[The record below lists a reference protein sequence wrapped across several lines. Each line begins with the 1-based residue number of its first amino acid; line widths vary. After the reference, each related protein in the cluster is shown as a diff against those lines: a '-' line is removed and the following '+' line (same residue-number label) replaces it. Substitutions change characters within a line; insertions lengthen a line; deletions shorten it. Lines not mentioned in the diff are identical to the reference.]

1 MNILVNKLII
11 KIILVEAYLFT
22 MSLSL
27 YAQTAYYWSGGHQ
40 INMTI
45 NNNKYFIVSNKADTT
60 AVKNELQNVLTISP
74 FKPFQIGAVQNNA
87 TNTMNSK
94 CWAIVETSSP
104 INIPSNSSI
113 DYITPHFTLSDS
125 TTVGISNLFYVKLKN
140 LSDTVKLDSLSNLY
154 NVTRLGYYSRMP
166 LWWTM
171 GCTKYS
177 TGNSLEMA
185 NLFYE
190 TGLFTFAQPDIMCDI
205 VYDCTNDNLFSSQW
219 GLNNQDYSGY
229 DIDYCKVRNITI
241 GSSNV
246 IVAVYDSGIQ
256 MDHPDLNNISSVCY
270 NIEDCTNTNVI
281 TYPHGTRCAGVI
293 GATSNNNIGI
303 AGICPSSP
311 IISICKGNTG
321 VSVDDGRRIAN
332 GFYFA
337 LENNASVVNCSWHVA
352 ENDFV
357 RNAIDSIVNCG
368 IVVVASASNRGVDSV
383 AFPASMTNVIGVGAI
398 YKDGSRHRY
407 SNYGDSLNV
416 VAPGSNIFTTDLN
429 SGYYDFFEKTS
440 AATPHVSAIA
450 ALMRSVNPNLTPAQ
464 VKTIIEQTAQR
475 IRNVNTD
482 PINGV
487 YNYTVSSD
495 HPNGLWNNQMGY
507 GLVDAHAAVMEA
519 YFYNHYIDGDDE
531 ISACDILYYELSST
545 AKPDNTTVQ
554 WSVTNNL
561 EIVSSDNA
569 GAYIKAIGTGTG
581 TITVGFTH
589 EGCTVSKEIQV
600 TITGMPT
607 MSYYYNYS
615 SNGNATISS
624 SYINGTFTVNSGDV
638 VTITGSSLCF
648 PDAKFVVQP
657 GGKLII
663 DDAKI
668 SSACSDKM
676 WDGIYV
682 VGNKNLRQI
691 AANQGTLEVKN
702 YSSIENAKCAIVTWD
717 GSDYNTSGGIVKCIN
732 STFHNNGRCADFLEY
747 TNHTA
752 SNTETGNVS
761 YFSRCNFVVDD
772 YNLFSTNNVWLFDY
786 IRMNH
791 VNGINISGC
800 SFDDQCANP
809 STFCSAIRTID
820 AGYNLKAYCSN
831 SMPSVPCVC
840 LSTPLRSSI
849 KNAFMGVDAV
859 NSGTNYTVNVKKTD
873 FEYCGITAVNITA
886 TNNFEFTENS
896 IKMFSTNVLG
906 MVTYT
911 GLYSES
917 STGYKV
923 EGNNFYSTNLSSN
936 PFFSNHGIRVKESGT
951 DANTIY
957 RNTFDKLDVGIY
969 SYDNPGL
976 QFLCNEFTS
985 SFSSDITIS
994 SNISSAQGSST
1005 KSAGNKFTSGATN
1018 INAASGN
1025 SLTYYY
1031 SGTNSNSNVYYPAT
1045 TYGSVTKVGNITANN
1060 CESTI
1065 CSTPNVPGVL
1075 GIAPSGDD
1083 IALYESLQQIYESR
1097 LADYNA
1103 AGYGFLL
1110 ENFDEEDA
1118 DIVATARL
1126 MQDTLVTIHRAMA
1139 EIANRNIDA
1148 ILHDTV
1154 VFDRESLNGWYSR
1167 MNTTTAKYSLVNSY
1181 FEMGEYAL
1189 ARQELAMI
1197 PQRFALAADELA
1209 EYDNFCQYQSL
1220 RESVYQSGR
1229 IYAQLTEEEIAEL
1242 QAIVERNTGV
1252 SSAYANSVLCFFYGI
1267 CRDEETDIDF
1277 DIDAPM
1283 NSKSTTEVA
1292 EEESTSEEPLAI
1304 YVYPNPA
1311 NNELNILL
1319 NSLPEGRT
1327 TIEFH
1332 DVAGRLMLSQE
1343 ITSTNARI
1351 DISSLPQGVYMC
1363 RIVNDDN
1370 IIARD
1375 RIVKE

>member
-1 MNILVNKLII
+1 MNM
-11 KIILVEAYLFT
+11 IIL
-22 MSLSL
+22 MSKEIFKQILITLLLVAISTTL
-27 YAQTAYYWSGGHQ
+27 YSQTAYYWSGGRQ

-45 NNNKYFIVSNKADTT
+45 NNNKYFIVSNKADST

-125 TTVGISNLFYVKLKN
+125 TTVGISNLFYVKLRN
-140 LSDTVKLDSLSNLY
+140 LSDTLKLDSLSNLY

-270 NIEDCTNTNVI
+270 NIEDSTNTNVI

-416 VAPGSNIFTTDLN
+416 VAPGSNIFTTDIN
-429 SGYYDFFEKTS
+429 GGYYDFFEKTS

-450 ALMRSVNPNLTPAQ
+450 ALMLSVNPNLTNAQ
-464 VKTIIEQTAQR
+464 VKTIIEKTAQR
-475 IRNVNTD
+475 IRTD
-482 PINGV
+482 L
-487 YNYTVSSD
+487 YTYTDNPSV
-495 HPNGLWNNQMGY
+495 HPNGTWNNQMGY
-507 GLVDAHAAVMEA
+507 GLVDAHRAVMEA
-519 YFYNHYIDGDDE
+519 YFYNHYIDGDGE

-615 SNGNATISS
+615 SNGNATVSGA
-624 SYINGTFTVNSGDV
+624 YINGTFTVNSTDV
-638 VTITGSSLCF
+638 VTLTGGLLCF

-668 SSACSDKM
+668 ANYCQNKM

-682 VGNKNLRQI
+682 VGNKNQRQL
-691 AANQGTLEVKN
+691 AQYQGTLEVKN
-702 YSSIENAKCAIVTWD
+702 NSIIENAKCAIVTWD
-717 GSDYNTSGGIVKCIN
+717 GSDYNTSGGIVKCTS
-732 STFHNNGRCADFLEY
+732 STFKNNSKNAEFLAY
-747 TNHTA
+747 TNHNA
-752 SNTETGNVS
+752 SNNESNNVS
-761 YFSRCNFVVDD
+761 YFKNCNFTIDNS
-772 YNLFSTNNVWLFDY
+772 NLFSSSNATYTDMIKMWG
-786 IRMNH
+786 
-791 VNGINISGC
+791 VNGILIRGCHFSDNRTGSPTLGNAISVASAGVTIK
-800 SFDDQCANP
+800 P
-809 STFCSAIRTID
+809 SC
-820 AGYNLKAYCSN
+820 N
-831 SMPSVPCVC
+831 SMGDYSINMPCICVGESRNTFSGFTKA
-840 LSTPLRSSI
+840 L
-849 KNAFMGVDAV
+849 NAQ
-859 NSGTNYTVNVKKTD
+859 NTGTNYPFKVFKADFENCSRPVHSSAVNNFNVTMSDINLTCAGGTVNK
-873 FEYCGITAVNITA
+873 Y
-886 TNNFEFTENS
+886 
-896 IKMFSTNVLG
+896 
-906 MVTYT
+906 
-911 GLYSES
+911 
-917 STGYKV
+917 
-923 EGNNFYSTNLSSN
+923 
-936 PFFSNHGIRVKESGT
+936 
-951 DANTIY
+951 
-957 RNTFDKLDVGIY
+957 GIY
-969 SYDNPGL
+969 S
-976 QFLCNEFTS
+976 
-985 SFSSDITIS
+985 
-994 SNISSAQGSST
+994 
-1005 KSAGNKFTSGATN
+1005 
-1018 INAASGN
+1018 
-1025 SLTYYY
+1025 
-1031 SGTNSNSNVYYPAT
+1031 
-1045 TYGSVTKVGNITANN
+1045 
-1060 CESTI
+1060 
-1065 CSTPNVPGVL
+1065 
-1075 GIAPSGDD
+1075 
-1083 IALYESLQQIYESR
+1083 
-1097 LADYNA
+1097 
-1103 AGYGFLL
+1103 
-1110 ENFDEEDA
+1110 
-1118 DIVATARL
+1118 
-1126 MQDTLVTIHRAMA
+1126 
-1139 EIANRNIDA
+1139 
-1148 ILHDTV
+1148 
-1154 VFDRESLNGWYSR
+1154 
-1167 MNTTTAKYSLVNSY
+1167 
-1181 FEMGEYAL
+1181 
-1189 ARQELAMI
+1189 
-1197 PQRFALAADELA
+1197 
-1209 EYDNFCQYQSL
+1209 
-1220 RESVYQSGR
+1220 
-1229 IYAQLTEEEIAEL
+1229 
-1242 QAIVERNTGV
+1242 
-1252 SSAYANSVLCFFYGI
+1252 
-1267 CRDEETDIDF
+1267 
-1277 DIDAPM
+1277 
-1283 NSKSTTEVA
+1283 
-1292 EEESTSEEPLAI
+1292 
-1304 YVYPNPA
+1304 
-1311 NNELNILL
+1311 
-1319 NSLPEGRT
+1319 
-1327 TIEFH
+1327 
-1332 DVAGRLMLSQE
+1332 LSC
-1343 ITSTNARI
+1343 T
-1351 DISSLPQGVYMC
+1351 
-1363 RIVNDDN
+1363 
-1370 IIARD
+1370 
-1375 RIVKE
+1375 